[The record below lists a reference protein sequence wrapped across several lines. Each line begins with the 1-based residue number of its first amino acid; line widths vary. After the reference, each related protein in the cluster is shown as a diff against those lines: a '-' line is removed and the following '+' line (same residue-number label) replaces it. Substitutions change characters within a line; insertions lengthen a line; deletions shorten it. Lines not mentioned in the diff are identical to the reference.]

1 MNRIWTF
8 LRGLDWR
15 VLFALPAF
23 AVLLGIANN
32 LRVSPDLRV
41 RWSGERP
48 TIVNEAEKPDGD
60 TESASPEERTETTS
74 KAETDVERGAW
85 TSNFVAATNA
95 AEAAHLPVVMAAL
108 LPGCPACV
116 RFHSALDNEEVKA
129 WQKKLGWYFVMS
141 TSSSSEDKETL
152 KFVRS
157 TPIHNKTAPYV
168 GVYWHRPDG
177 RRTMRNFSAKS
188 GRMGVPAEN
197 SLVQEWMHAI
207 EASVPGAPGASFV
220 SEQGVGVQVHA
231 KIESEMSG
239 FGRVKMVP
247 KTDRIL
253 PGQKVVLT
261 AKPNKESEF
270 AGWRYPDGRI
280 VNGEPQ
286 LTLDDQC
293 QAGVYRAIFRRTKGN
308 VKSKTPKADGEGK

>member
-15 VLFALPAF
+15 VLFSLPAL

-32 LRVSPDLRV
+32 LRVSSDLRV

-48 TIVNEAEKPDGD
+48 AIVNEKPTGED
-60 TESASPEERTETTS
+60 TELASPEERPES
-74 KAETDVERGAW
+74 ASGAETVVERGVW
-85 TSNFVAATNA
+85 TFNFVAATNA
-95 AEAAHLPVVMAAL
+95 AEAAHLPVVVAAL

-116 RFHSALDNEEVKA
+116 RFHSALDNEEVRA

-141 TSSSSEDKETL
+141 TSSEDKETL
-152 KFVRS
+152 NFVRS
-157 TPIHNKTAPYV
+157 TPIRNKTPPYV
-168 GVYWHRPDG
+168 GVYWLRPDG
-177 RRTMRNFSAKS
+177 RRTTRNFTAKS
-188 GRMGVPAEN
+188 GKMGIPEES

-220 SEQGVGVQVHA
+220 TKQGLGVQVGT
-231 KIESEMSG
+231 KIESEKFG
-239 FGRVKMVP
+239 FGRVKMLP
-247 KTDRIL
+247 ETDLIL

-261 AKPNKESEF
+261 AKPNNGSEF

-280 VNGEPQ
+280 VNGGLQ

-293 QAGVYRAIFRRTKGN
+293 QAGVYKAVFRRSQGN
-308 VKSKTPKADGEGK
+308 EKSSTSQADGEGE

>member
-15 VLFALPAF
+15 VLFALPAL

-32 LRVSPDLRV
+32 LRVTPDLRV

-48 TIVNEAEKPDGD
+48 TIVNEAEATGGD
-60 TESASPEERTETTS
+60 TGSSSPEEHTEAAS
-74 KAETDVERGAW
+74 KTATDVERGTW

-95 AEAAHLPVVMAAL
+95 AEAAHLPVVVAAL

-116 RFHSALDNEEVKA
+116 RFHGALDNEEVKA

-141 TSSSSEDKETL
+141 TSSEHNKTL
-152 KFVRS
+152 EFARS
-157 TPIHNKTAPYV
+157 TPIRNKKPPYV
-168 GVYWHRPDG
+168 GVYWLRPDG

-188 GRMGVPAEN
+188 GQMGIPEEN

-220 SEQGVGVQVHA
+220 APQGLGVQINA
-231 KIESEMSG
+231 KRLGS
-239 FGRVKMVP
+239 GRVKMVP
-247 KTDRIL
+247 ETDLIK
-253 PGQKVVLT
+253 PGQKVVMT
-261 AKPNKESEF
+261 AKPNRGNEF
-270 AGWRYPDGRI
+270 AGWKYPDGRI

-293 QAGVYRAIFRRTKGN
+293 QAGVYTAMFRRRTGEKN
-308 VKSKTPKADGEGK
+308 VKKLKSDGEGE

>member
-15 VLFALPAF
+15 VLFALSAL

-48 TIVNEAEKPDGD
+48 TIVSEAEATGGD
-60 TESASPEERTETTS
+60 SESASPVERAENASGVETV
-74 KAETDVERGAW
+74 VERGAW

-95 AEAAHLPVVMAAL
+95 AEAAHLPVVVAAL

-141 TSSSSEDKETL
+141 TSPEDKETL
-152 KFVRS
+152 DFVRS
-157 TPIHNKTAPYV
+157 TPIRNKTPPYV
-168 GVYWHRPDG
+168 GVYWLRPDG
-177 RRTMRNFSAKS
+177 RRTMRNFPAKS
-188 GRMGVPAEN
+188 GQMGISEEN

-220 SEQGVGVQVHA
+220 TKQGLGVQVSA
-231 KIESEMSG
+231 KSESERSG
-239 FGRVKMVP
+239 LGRVKMVP
-247 KTDRIL
+247 KTNLIL

-261 AKPNKESEF
+261 AKSDIGSEF
-270 AGWRYPDGRI
+270 VGWRFPDGRI

-293 QAGVYRAIFRRTKGN
+293 QAGVYRAIFRGGKGN
-308 VKSKTPKADGEGK
+308 KKSKTSKSDGEVE

>member
-8 LRGLDWR
+8 LRSLDWR
-15 VLFALPAF
+15 VLFSLPAL
-23 AVLLGIANN
+23 AVVLGIANN
-32 LRVSPDLRV
+32 LRVASDLRV

-48 TIVNEAEKPDGD
+48 AIVNEAEATDGD
-60 TESASPEERTETTS
+60 VGFARPMEHHENASV
-74 KAETDVERGAW
+74 AETVVERGVW

-95 AEAAHLPVVMAAL
+95 AEAAHLPVVVAAL

-116 RFHSALDNEEVKA
+116 RFHSAVDNEEVKA

-141 TSSSSEDKETL
+141 TSSADKETL

-157 TPIHNKTAPYV
+157 TPIRNKMPPYV
-168 GVYWHRPDG
+168 GVYWLRPDG
-177 RRTMRNFSAKS
+177 RRTARNFSAKS
-188 GRMGVPAEN
+188 GQMGVPEES

-207 EASVPGAPGASFV
+207 EASLPGAPGTSFV
-220 SEQGVGVQVHA
+220 LEQGLGVQVSA
-231 KIESEMSG
+231 KSEFEG
-239 FGRVKMVP
+239 FGLGRVKMVP
-247 KTDRIL
+247 ETDLIQ

-261 AKPNKESEF
+261 AKPNSESEF
-270 AGWRYPDGRI
+270 AGWRFPDGRI

-293 QAGVYRAIFRRTKGN
+293 QAGVYRAMFRRIKGN
-308 VKSKTPKADGEGK
+308 KKSRTPKADGEGK

>member
-15 VLFALPAF
+15 VLFALPAL

-32 LRVSPDLRV
+32 LRVTPDLRV

-48 TIVNEAEKPDGD
+48 TIVNEAEATGGD
-60 TESASPEERTETTS
+60 TGSSSPEEHTEAAS
-74 KAETDVERGAW
+74 KTATDVERGTW

-95 AEAAHLPVVMAAL
+95 AEAAHLPVVVAAL

-116 RFHSALDNEEVKA
+116 RFHGALDNEEVKA

-141 TSSSSEDKETL
+141 TSSKHNKTL
-152 KFVRS
+152 EFARS
-157 TPIHNKTAPYV
+157 TPIRNKTPPYV
-168 GVYWHRPDG
+168 GVYWLCPDG

-188 GRMGVPAEN
+188 GQMGIPEEN

-207 EASVPGAPGASFV
+207 EASVPGAPGASFAL
-220 SEQGVGVQVHA
+220 EQGLGVQVSA
-231 KIESEMSG
+231 KIESKKFG
-239 FGRVKMVP
+239 FGRVKMEP
-247 KTDRIL
+247 DTDTIL

-280 VNGEPQ
+280 VDGEPQ

-293 QAGVYRAIFRRTKGN
+293 QAGVYRAIFRRNKGN
-308 VKSKTPKADGEGK
+308 KKSKTSKTDGEGE

>member
-8 LRGLDWR
+8 LRSLDWR
-15 VLFALPAF
+15 VLFLLPAL

-41 RWSGERP
+41 RWSGKRPAIVDKTEATGGNTGSAKPMERP
-48 TIVNEAEKPDGD
+48 KD
-60 TESASPEERTETTS
+60 ASG
-74 KAETDVERGAW
+74 AETVVERGVW

-95 AEAAHLPVVMAAL
+95 AEVAHLPVVVAAL
-108 LPGCPACV
+108 LPGCPSCM
-116 RFHSALDNEEVKA
+116 RFHSAIDNEEVKA

-141 TSSSSEDKETL
+141 TSYEDKETID
-152 KFVRS
+152 FVRS
-157 TPIHNKTAPYV
+157 TPIRNKTPPYV
-168 GVYWHRPDG
+168 GVYWLRPDG

-188 GRMGVPAEN
+188 SLMGIPEEN

-220 SEQGVGVQVHA
+220 LKQGLGVQVSA
-231 KIESEMSG
+231 KIESKKFG
-239 FGRVKMVP
+239 LGRVKMEP
-247 KTDRIL
+247 KTDIIL

-261 AKPNKESEF
+261 AKPINESEF

-280 VNGEPQ
+280 VDGEPQ

-293 QAGVYRAIFRRTKGN
+293 QAGVYRAIFQRIKGN
-308 VKSKTPKADGEGK
+308 NKKSKTSKADGEEE

>member
-1 MNRIWTF
+1 MNRISTF

-15 VLFALPAF
+15 VLFLLPAL

-48 TIVNEAEKPDGD
+48 AIVNEAEATGGD
-60 TESASPEERTETTS
+60 TESAKPMERPENASETEPI
-74 KAETDVERGAW
+74 VERGVW

-95 AEAAHLPVVMAAL
+95 AEAAHLPVVVAAL
-108 LPGCPACV
+108 LPGCPSCV
-116 RFHSALDNEEVKA
+116 RFHNAIDNEEVKA

-141 TSSSSEDKETL
+141 TSSEDKEIL
-152 KFVRS
+152 KFVKS
-157 TPIHNKTAPYV
+157 TPARNKTPPYV
-168 GVYWHRPDG
+168 GVYWLRPDG
-177 RRTMRNFSAKS
+177 WRTMRNFSAKS
-188 GRMGVPAEN
+188 GQMGIPEEN
-197 SLVQEWMHAI
+197 SLVQEWTHAI

-220 SEQGVGVQVHA
+220 LEQGLGVQICA
-231 KIESEMSG
+231 KIESEK
-239 FGRVKMVP
+239 FGLGQVKIAP
-247 KTDRIL
+247 ETDVIL

-261 AKPNKESEF
+261 AKPSKGSEF

-280 VNGEPQ
+280 ENGEPQ

-293 QAGVYRAIFRRTKGN
+293 QAGAYKAIFRRSKGE
-308 VKSKTPKADGEGK
+308 KRSGTSKADGEGE

>member
-1 MNRIWTF
+1 MNRIWAF
-8 LRGLDWR
+8 LHGLDWR
-15 VLFALPAF
+15 VLFSLPPL

-48 TIVNEAEKPDGD
+48 AIVNEAEATGGD
-60 TESASPEERTETTS
+60 AGSASPVERPEIAS
-74 KAETDVERGAW
+74 GAETAVERGVW

-95 AEAAHLPVVMAAL
+95 AEAAHLPVVVAAL

-116 RFHSALDNEEVKA
+116 RFHGMLDNEEVRA

-141 TSSSSEDKETL
+141 TSSEDKEIL
-152 KFVRS
+152 KFVKS
-157 TPIHNKTAPYV
+157 TPARNKTPPYV
-168 GVYWHRPDG
+168 GVYWLRPDG

-188 GRMGVPAEN
+188 GQMGIPEEN

-220 SEQGVGVQVHA
+220 SEHGLGVQICA
-231 KIESEMSG
+231 KIESEKFG
-239 FGRVKMVP
+239 FGRVKMAPETEV
-247 KTDRIL
+247 IL

-261 AKPNKESEF
+261 AKPTKESEF
-270 AGWRYPDGRI
+270 AGWRYPDGQI

-293 QAGVYRAIFRRTKGN
+293 QAGVYRAIFRRIKGN
-308 VKSKTPKADGEGK
+308 KKSGTPKADGEGK

>member
-8 LRGLDWR
+8 IRGLDWR
-15 VLFALPAF
+15 VLFLLPAL

-48 TIVNEAEKPDGD
+48 AIVNEEEEATGGD
-60 TESASPEERTETTS
+60 TGSAKPMERPENAS
-74 KAETDVERGAW
+74 VAETDVERGVW
-85 TSNFVAATNA
+85 TSNFIAATNA
-95 AEAAHLPVVMAAL
+95 AEAAHLPVVVVAL
-108 LPGCPACV
+108 LPGCPYCV
-116 RFHSALDNEEVKA
+116 RFHRTIDNEEVKA

-141 TSSSSEDKETL
+141 TSKDPVN
-152 KFVRS
+152 FVKS
-157 TPIHNKTAPYV
+157 TPIRNKTPPYV
-168 GVYWHRPDG
+168 GVYWLRPDG
-177 RRTMRNFSAKS
+177 RRTMRNFSAKP
-188 GRMGVPAEN
+188 GQMGIPEEN

-220 SEQGVGVQVHA
+220 LEQGLGVQICA
-231 KIESEMSG
+231 KIESKK
-239 FGRVKMVP
+239 FGLGWVKIAP
-247 KTDRIL
+247 ETDVIL

-261 AKPNKESEF
+261 AKPSKESEF

-280 VNGEPQ
+280 VDGEPQ

-293 QAGVYRAIFRRTKGN
+293 QAGVYKAIFRRRKVN
-308 VKSKTPKADGEGK
+308 KKNRVLEADGEEE